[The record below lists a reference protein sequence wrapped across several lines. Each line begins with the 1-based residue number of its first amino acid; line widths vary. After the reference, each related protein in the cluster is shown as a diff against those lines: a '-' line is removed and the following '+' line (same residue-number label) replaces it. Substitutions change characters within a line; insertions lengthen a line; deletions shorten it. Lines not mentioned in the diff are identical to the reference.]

1 MYVSSEV
8 AEIINQTYMLA
19 KNARFEYVTPEL
31 LLYVICRNKVFT
43 RAFQNCDGS
52 VRKLDFELKTW
63 LEENMELSAEEYES
77 ENSESGPEFSQGME
91 YLLSCAWESALG
103 SEKSMVEL
111 PHILH
116 AMYRLPESYAA
127 YYMQA
132 QGVEQ
137 AELLREITI
146 AYEETSNENKSR
158 KKANPAARTQG
169 NPHMHNSFRP
179 QNQQSP
185 GETMP
190 ENGSDHPTVSGE
202 DSSEE
207 PVSKDASS
215 DDSLSNGQFPDEPFL
230 SGGFSGRDDEFYL
243 YDDISEDEEN
253 DADTSFWQQYAS
265 CLNDELDGVNPL
277 IGREEE
283 LERTMQILCRRE
295 KNNPLHIGE
304 PGVGKTAITCGLARL
319 LEEGK
324 VPAPLS
330 GARIYA
336 LDLGSLLAGTQYRGD
351 FEKRFKRVMEDL
363 SQEEKPI
370 IYIDEIHNIVGAGAV
385 NGGTFD
391 VSNMLKPYLAAGHIR
406 FIGATTYEEYKKH
419 FAKNK
424 SLVRRFQNIDIKEPG
439 VQDTV
444 LILEGLR
451 ETYEAFHGVTYEDG
465 VLEYA
470 VEMSAKYINERY
482 LPDKAIDLIDEAGAY
497 RRMHPIVQKQPP
509 ADGNSACQHTQ
520 TPGQTQQSADEAHT
534 CPHMSPFE
542 QGETQTQQIVDKAL
556 IDEILSKT
564 CQIPK
569 QMVENDETQ
578 RLGTLENRLL
588 SRIFGQNEAVSQV
601 VNAVKFARAGL
612 LEDGKPLASL
622 LFVGPTGVGKTEIAR
637 SLAEELGIRLIRFDM
652 SEYEEKHAVAKLIGA
667 PAGYVGY
674 EEGGL
679 LTEEIRKSP
688 HAVLLL
694 DEIEKAHP
702 DIYNILLQ
710 AMDYA
715 TLTDN
720 QGQKSDFRN
729 VIIIMTSN
737 AGASRIGKHGIGFQG
752 KDVSSDILLEEVKRT
767 FQPEFRNRL
776 SRIVV
781 FNSMDDKMAEQ
792 IVEKKLGGL
801 QKMLLRKNVELSAD
815 APAKQLIKQK
825 GISAEFGARE
835 IERVIRSEVKPLL
848 VDEILFGALKD
859 GGRCCLTAEGDSLRL
874 TV

>member
-1 MYVSSEV
+1 MYISPEV
-8 AEIINQTYMLA
+8 AEILRQACALA
-19 KNARFEYVTPEL
+19 ENARYEYVTPEL
-31 LLYVICRNKVFT
+31 VLYAACRNKVFAQ
-43 RAFQNCDGS
+43 AFQNCDGS
-52 VRKLDFELKTW
+52 VKKLDFQLKSW
-63 LEENMELSAEEYES
+63 LEENMEKMPAEEGKETS
-77 ENSESGPEFSQGME
+77 ETSSELSQGFIFMMT
-91 YLLSCAWESALG
+91 CAWEAAQN
-103 SEKSMVEL
+103 SEKPAVEL

-116 AMYRLPESYAA
+116 AMYRLPESYAV
-127 YYMQA
+127 YFMQL

-137 AELLREITI
+137 DRLLREMTI
-146 AYEETSNENKSR
+146 AAGEASAAKSTGRRSAGQTGGRREKAPKAPAELQPNHNQPENPDGDNSLPEDSNYGDFPYGSLPEEEDAYEEDTCFWR
-158 KKANPAARTQG
+158 
-169 NPHMHNSFRP
+169 
-179 QNQQSP
+179 
-185 GETMP
+185 
-190 ENGSDHPTVSGE
+190 
-202 DSSEE
+202 
-207 PVSKDASS
+207 
-215 DDSLSNGQFPDEPFL
+215 QF
-230 SGGFSGRDDEFYL
+230 
-243 YDDISEDEEN
+243 
-253 DADTSFWQQYAS
+253 AS
-265 CLNDELDGVNPL
+265 CLNEELENVNPL
-277 IGREEE
+277 IGRQEE

-439 VQDTV
+439 VQNTV

-509 ADGNSACQHTQ
+509 TDGNSACQHTQ
-520 TPGQTQQSADEAHT
+520 APGQTQQSADEAHT

-542 QGETQTQQIVDKAL
+542 QGETQTPQIVDKAL

-720 QGQKSDFRN
+720 QGRKADFRN

-792 IVEKKLGGL
+792 IMEKKLGGL

-835 IERVIRSEVKPLL
+835 IERVIRGEVKPLL

-859 GGRCCLTAEGDSLRL
+859 GGRCCLTAENNSFRL
-874 TV
+874 ELTPDG

>member
-1 MYVSSEV
+1 MYVSPEV
-8 AEIINQTYMLA
+8 AEIINQTFALA

-31 LLYVICRNKVFT
+31 LLYVLCRNKAFA

-63 LEENMELSAEEYES
+63 LEENMEQTAGEYES
-77 ENSESGPEFSQGME
+77 EDSESGPEFSQGME

-116 AMYRLPESYAA
+116 AMYRLPESYAV

-137 AELLREITI
+137 TELLREITI
-146 AYEETSNENKSR
+146 ACEE
-158 KKANPAARTQG
+158 
-169 NPHMHNSFRP
+169 
-179 QNQQSP
+179 
-185 GETMP
+185 
-190 ENGSDHPTVSGE
+190 
-202 DSSEE
+202 
-207 PVSKDASS
+207 
-215 DDSLSNGQFPDEPFL
+215 L
-230 SGGFSGRDDEFYL
+230 SGGKKAGKNGSPQNAGKPNDFPDAHLISEKTSGQDDETFL
-243 YDDISEDEEN
+243 YDDISEDEA
-253 DADTSFWQQYAS
+253 ADTDTGFRQQYAI
-265 CLNDELDGVNPL
+265 CLNDALNGVNPL

-304 PGVGKTAITCGLARL
+304 PGVGKTAVTYGLARL
-319 LEEGK
+319 LEEGS

-330 GARIYA
+330 GAKIYA

-351 FEKRFKRVMEDL
+351 FEKRFKKVMEAL

-444 LILEGLR
+444 RILEGLR
-451 ETYEAFHGVTYEDG
+451 ETYETFHGVTYEEG

-497 RRMHPIVQKQPP
+497 RRLHPILQEQTP
-509 ADGNSACQHTQ
+509 ADKSIAYQPAQTAEQTLHSADQ
-520 TPGQTQQSADEAHT
+520 TAAYQPAQAAGQVQQSADGTGT
-534 CPHMSPFE
+534 CPHMPPCE
-542 QGETQTQQIVDKAL
+542 QDKAQMQQIVDKAL

-569 QMVENDETQ
+569 QLVENDETQ

-588 SRIFGQNEAVSQV
+588 NRIFGQDEAVSQV

-612 LEDGKPLASL
+612 LEEGKPLASL

-720 QGQKSDFRN
+720 QGRKADFRN

-737 AGASRIGKHGIGFQG
+737 AGASRMGKHGIGFQG
-752 KDVSSDILLEEVKRT
+752 RDVSAEILLEEVKRI

-781 FNSMDDKMAEQ
+781 FNGMDEKMAER
-792 IVEKKLGGL
+792 IVEKKLGEL
-801 QKMLLRKNVELSAD
+801 QMMLLRKNVDLSAD

-835 IERVIRSEVKPLL
+835 IERVIRSQVKPLL

-859 GGRCCLTAEGDSLRL
+859 GGRCCLTAEGESLRL